1 MFVELTIKEA
11 KELLSQ
17 KHVEIKGTESCK
29 LCYVEKVSETIS
41 DWSDEAKHF
50 WETDPEYLAWKK
62 RDKERRERELE
73 EYGATIWE
81 ASPWDYKFHL
91 EDFPNPEL
99 KKGTYV
105 AYFTTIP
112 LEKQWGDDWNDV
124 PYEHNAGIPYDDIV
138 YGRDENGKVFVESRE
153 DFPIYKVYFTP
164 KHDYVRMPED
174 YSYGGNSPFCVDDI
188 NKGAVAWLFN
198 GECGIQG
205 GTTLPNF
212 IKIIDEGF

>member
-17 KHVEIKGTESCK
+17 ENIKIIGAENCK

-41 DWSDEAKHF
+41 DWSDETKNF
-50 WETDPEYLAWKK
+50 WETDPEYLAWEK
-62 RDKERRERELE
+62 RDKERRERELK
-73 EYGATIWE
+73 EYGSTRWE
-81 ASPWDYKFHL
+81 PSPWDYQFHL

-99 KKGTYV
+99 EKGTYV

-124 PYEHNAGIPYDDIV
+124 PYEHNAGIPYDDII
-138 YGRDENGKVFVESRE
+138 YGKVENDRVFVESHK

-164 KHDYVRMPED
+164 KNDVTLPED
-174 YSYGGNSPFCVDDI
+174 YSYGGNSSFSVDMI

-198 GECGIQG
+198 GQCGIQG
-205 GTTLPNF
+205 GTTLPEF
-212 IKIIDEGF
+212 LKIIDNGF

>member
-1 MFVELTIKEA
+1 MK
-11 KELLSQ
+11 KLSKNQ
-17 KHVEIKGTESCK
+17 KILMH
-29 LCYVEKVSETIS
+29 LQ
-41 DWSDEAKHF
+41 
-50 WETDPEYLAWKK
+50 EYGSITSWTAIQ
-62 RDKERRERELE
+62 
-73 EYGATIWE
+73 EYGATRWE

-91 EDFPNPEL
+91 EDFSNPEL

>member
-50 WETDPEYLAWKK
+50 WETDAVYLAWKK
-62 RDKERRERELE
+62 RDKERRERELK
-73 EYGATIWE
+73 EYGATRWE

-91 EDFPNPEL
+91 EDFSNPEL

-138 YGRDENGKVFVESRE
+138 YGRDENGKVFVESR
-153 DFPIYKVYFTP
+153 DAFPIYKVYFTP

-174 YSYGGNSPFCVDDI
+174 YSCGGNSPFCVDDI

>member
-17 KHVEIKGTESCK
+17 KHVEIKGIESCK

-50 WETDPEYLAWKK
+50 WETDSEYLAWKK
-62 RDKERRERELE
+62 RDKERRERELK
-73 EYGATIWE
+73 EYGATRWE

-99 KKGTYV
+99 EKGTYV

-112 LEKQWGDDWNDV
+112 LEKQWGDDWNDA

-164 KHDYVRMPED
+164 KNDVTMPMD
-174 YSYGGNSPFCVDDI
+174 YSYGGNSPFSVDMI

-198 GECGIQG
+198 GERGIQG
-205 GTTLPNF
+205 GTTLPEF
-212 IKIIDEGF
+212 LKIIEEGF